1 MKRTNPNHKALTLV
15 ALLAVAGGLTPMVTI
30 AQEPTYSV
38 RGVVLDDHCRPVTDA
53 IITVPGHGLVRCD
66 SVGAFEIKAAEKWL
80 TVKVQADGF
89 YAQNYRIIDNSDAV
103 TLFMVPQSKR
113 YYNETLVEG
122 VTGTSDNA
130 YHTAGVQNVSKKDF
144 GLGAVTLDKALQGK
158 FNGLQLTQKSGMTG
172 EGSLLT
178 MRGLRSLVSESNPLI
193 VINGVPLMPDL
204 NESALIQGY
213 SRSIFQAI
221 NPQDIANVTLLT
233 GAKAS
238 AWGSLGS
245 NGVLLIETD
254 GAKSDD
260 LDTKI
265 TFVGSFGLNWQNQKL
280 PLMNASQY
288 KSYLSDIAMDY
299 YGNDMGS
306 FFSDFGFMSSPTA
319 NNANLY
325 QFDTDWQD
333 AIYRNSMTHDY
344 LFRVE
349 GGDAIAKYD
358 ISLGYTGDEGVL
370 ENTSSNR
377 FQAQINANILVGKK
391 WEINANINLAY
402 LTGTYQE
409 QGYSLETN
417 PLLAAYRRSPLLSPY
432 KSNSVP
438 SADGTYALLGS
449 YSSYYLGAC
458 QNTDFIVSNPLS
470 LVNDAEGKIRQYDLN
485 ARAQLVYNATKDLQF
500 DATVGI
506 YSNFDKEKL
515 FLPGNDNQDIVPRF
529 DAYGEI
535 VNSIQVGQASVLNM
549 FYALN
554 GRYLHTWD
562 RHHTLSVNAALQLIT
577 STTEYDMAT
586 GRNTGND
593 FYQTMGSTQSVGRY
607 FSGYNNKWNWMGGYL
622 TADYSF
628 ADLVN
633 AGIVISM
640 DGASS
645 IGKDASRMSLYPG
658 AHASVMLANMDFLK
672 EQQWLNKLDVYAD
685 YAVTGNSRF
694 SSKLGQYYYTSQP
707 YQTIAGIVRANV
719 PNTELKAE
727 VDKTLQLGIEMSALQ
742 HRLSGRFG
750 YYNTKADDVLMLG
763 QSSSALGSSPYY
775 CNDAAMKSQGLE
787 LSLNL
792 VPLQTRDFRWT
803 LGGSLTTLKN
813 EMSSLGGLTSQLTT
827 LSDGAEIITAVG
839 GAPYA
844 FYGYQTAGVY
854 ATTAE
859 ANEAAL
865 TNKNSVAYQAGD
877 VRYVDQNGD
886 HIIND
891 LDKVDLGSATPNLY
905 GSIFTSLEWKG
916 LALDLN
922 FVYSA
927 GNKAYNA
934 VRRLNESASDFSNKS
949 VSVVRRWQNEGD
961 ITAMPRASYGDA
973 IGNNDLSDR
982 FIEDASYLKLRDVTL
997 SYSWDKKLFGF
1008 IQSGTIFVTGQNLIC
1023 LTSYKGMDPEYAFS
1037 NAAYMQGVDYGKVA
1051 LPKSFKVG
1059 VNLHF

>member
-1 MKRTNPNHKALTLV
+1 MIHNIKIKHLLLGAALMLSTS
-15 ALLAVAGGLTPMVTI
+15 I
-30 AQEPTYSV
+30 NAQEPTYSIK
-38 RGVVLDDHCRPVTDA
+38 GVVLDDNNRPVGDA

-66 SVGAFEIKAAEKWL
+66 ENGNFEVKEAEKWL
-80 TVKVQADGF
+80 QLRIQASGFYTQNLRVIDNAEGVKV
-89 YAQNYRIIDNSDAV
+89 Y
-103 TLFMVPQSKR
+103 LVPQSKLH
-113 YYNETLVEG
+113 YNQTLVEG
-122 VTGTSDNA
+122 IFGTNDGVDN
-130 YHTAGVQNVSKKDF
+130 TSGIQNIAKKDF
-144 GLGAVTLDKALQGK
+144 GVGAVTVDKALQGK
-158 FNGLQLTQKSGMTG
+158 LTGLQLTQKSGMTG

-178 MRGLRSLVSESNPLI
+178 MRGVRSLVAENNPLI
-193 VINGVPLMPDL
+193 VINGVPYMPDL
-204 NESALIQGY
+204 NESALVQGY
-213 SRSIFQAI
+213 SRSIFQAM

-233 GAKAS
+233 GAKAA

-260 LDTKI
+260 LDTRI

-288 KSYLSDIAMDY
+288 KGYMSDIAMDY
-299 YGNDMGS
+299 YGNDMGA

-358 ISLGYTGDEGVL
+358 ISLGYTGDQGVM
-370 ENTSSNR
+370 ENTSSDR

-417 PLLAAYRRSPLLSPY
+417 PLFAAYRRSPLLSPY

-438 SADGTYALLGS
+438 SEDGTYALLNT
-449 YSSYYLGAC
+449 YNNYYLGAC
-458 QNTDFIVSNPLS
+458 KNTDFIVSNPLS
-470 LVNDAEGKIRQYDLN
+470 LINDAEGNIRQYDMN
-485 ARAQLVYNATKDLQF
+485 ARAQLVYNPTKDLHF
-500 DATVGI
+500 AVTLGVF
-506 YSNFDKEKL
+506 SNFDKEKL
-515 FLPGNDNQDIVPRF
+515 FVPGNDNMDIVPRF

-535 VNSIQVGQASVLNM
+535 VNSVQVGQSTLLNM
-549 FYALN
+549 FYGLDAN
-554 GRYLHTWD
+554 YNHTWN
-562 RHHTLSVNAALQLIT
+562 RHHTLNINAAMQVIT
-577 STTEYDMAT
+577 SSIEYDMAT

-593 FYQTMGSTQSVGRY
+593 FYQTMGSSQSIGRF
-607 FSGYNNKWNWMGGYL
+607 FSGYNNKWNWFNGYVS
-622 TADYSF
+622 ADYTM
-628 ADLVN
+628 ADYFNV
-633 AGIVISM
+633 GVIAAI

-645 IGKDASRMSLYPG
+645 IGKDASRFHVYPG
-658 AHASVMLANMDFLK
+658 VHANVMLKNFGFFKNVDI
-672 EQQWLNKLDVYAD
+672 LDKFDVFGDVAL
-685 YAVTGNSRF
+685 TGNSRF

-719 PNTELKAE
+719 PNTELKPE
-727 VDKTLQLGIEMSALQ
+727 QDFTQQVGIDVALLH
-742 HRLSGRFG
+742 HRSGARGSF
-750 YYNTKADDVLMLG
+750 YRTKATNVLMLG
-763 QSSSALGSSPYY
+763 TSSSALGSTPYY
-775 CNDAAMKSQGLE
+775 CNEAGLDSHGFE
-787 LSLNL
+787 VSLNL
-792 VPLQTRDFRWT
+792 VPIQTRDFKWT
-803 LGGSLTTLKN
+803 IGGTLTTLSN
-813 EMSSLGGLTSQLTT
+813 TVDELGGLNNILTT
-827 LSDGAEIITAVG
+827 LSDGAEINTMVG
-839 GAPYA
+839 HDPYA
-844 FYGYQTAGVY
+844 FYGYQTNGIY

-859 ANEAAL
+859 AAESGL

-891 LDKVDLGSATPNLY
+891 HDKVDLGSATPTLF
-905 GSIFTSLEWKG
+905 GSIFTSFEFKG
-916 LALDLN
+916 FALDFN
-922 FVYSA
+922 FVYSQ

-934 VRRLNESASDFSNKS
+934 VRRLTESTSDFSNQS

-961 ITAMPRASYGDA
+961 ITEMPRASWGDA

-997 SYSWDKKLFGF
+997 SYTWNKKLWGF
-1008 IQSGTIFVTGQNLIC
+1008 IQNGTIFVSGQNLVC
-1023 LTSYKGMDPEYAFS
+1023 FTGYKGMDPEYAFS
-1037 NAAYMQGVDYGKVA
+1037 NASYMQGVDYGKVA
-1051 LPKSFKVG
+1051 LPKSVKIG